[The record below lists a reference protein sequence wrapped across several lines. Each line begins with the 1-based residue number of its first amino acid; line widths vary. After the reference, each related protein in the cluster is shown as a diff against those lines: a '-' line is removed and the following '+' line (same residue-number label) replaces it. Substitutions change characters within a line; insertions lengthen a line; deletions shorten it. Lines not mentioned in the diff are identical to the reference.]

1 MKKKMLMLLLAG
13 TLALSLCACGSGGS
27 ADSGE
32 ATEPQEPE
40 APAVTDAGTF
50 GDYDVAIGD
59 CTFGEDYEGNP
70 IIVIHYS
77 FTNNG
82 EEPAS
87 ALWSL
92 GTKAYQDG
100 VELETA
106 IVSDTYVYDASI
118 AQKDIKTGITLD
130 DCQIAYV
137 MTSDSLVEFEI
148 PEFLG
153 TSNDTLYKTFEV
165 NN

>member
-13 TLALSLCACGSGGS
+13 ALAVSICACGSG
-27 ADSGE
+27 E
-32 ATEPQEPE
+32 TTEPQEPE
-40 APAVTDAGTF
+40 APAVTDAGTL

-59 CTFGEDYEGNP
+59 CTFDEDYEGNP

-82 EEPAS
+82 KEPAS

-106 IVSDTYVYDASI
+106 IVGDTSVYDASI
-118 AQKDIKTGITLD
+118 DQKDIKTGITLD

-137 MTSDSLVEFEI
+137 MTSESPVEFEVS
-148 PEFLG
+148 EFLR